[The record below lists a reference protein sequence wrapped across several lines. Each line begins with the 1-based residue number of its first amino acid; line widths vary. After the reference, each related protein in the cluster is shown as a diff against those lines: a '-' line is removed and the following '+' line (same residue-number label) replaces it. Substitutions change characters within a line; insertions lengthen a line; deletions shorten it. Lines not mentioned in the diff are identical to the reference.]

1 MNIENDKI
9 IFCNHLNYRLFS
21 VRFWLILINSKY
33 NEKLL
38 KEVNTQDSLIFL
50 AEMKNILLLIISLAF
65 CLPLSAQI
73 SEVDSL
79 LNVAENTNDSTKVK
93 IYLDLAIAYRSLK
106 PEEALK
112 YANDA
117 LKIAE
122 KNGNYSGKAS
132 ALHVLGAV
140 YTVLGDYEKS
150 ISNLHESLRN
160 YELLGDSKGVA
171 NTSNSLGILYFN
183 QEDYTNANRYY
194 TKALGLIDSSEYAMS
209 TGVYKLNIGEVYQA
223 TGENEEALKL
233 VKQAYDIFDQLGD
246 INGMAYTL
254 GVQGKVNHQLGNQEK
269 AIELTNQ
276 ALEYLIEDQDYLG
289 AVEYLN
295 FLVEIYLEKNSL
307 DLAEENAKTALVMAR
322 QINSLQWKIRTFEN
336 LSKIFY
342 SKGAFKSAYQYKDS
356 AYIFENQL
364 MDEDKQ
370 KQIANLRIIYESEQ
384 KEQENEILRIDKEL
398 KQKQIAQQR
407 ILNVAIVIILVIVIV
422 FTIITFRA
430 KNQKQKANNQL
441 KIQNEEIRQQR
452 EEIETQAE
460 RLKSINYDVI
470 QKNHLIEDKNK
481 NITDSINYAKRIQT
495 ALLPF
500 PTKISKELEDFF
512 IFYNPK
518 DIVSGDFYWFSEFED
533 KVVVAVADC
542 TGHGIPGAFMSFIGH
557 DMLNHIVNF
566 KGVTQP
572 SEILKQLKLSVIHIL
587 RQEQSDNRDG
597 MDVSICVWDK
607 KKNKVQFS
615 GANHSLIY
623 IQNKQLYQIKGNKTT
638 IGLDEKMN
646 IKDFDSH
653 EINLVGD
660 TCFYLFSDGYIDQFG
675 GRRDK
680 KFMIRN
686 FRELLSTIHMKKM
699 ETQGIIIRE
708 TIEEW
713 MEDSEQI
720 DDMLVWGFRIFN

>member
-1 MNIENDKI
+1 LSCIQFLNRASKEASGTADK
-9 IFCNHLNYRLFS
+9 
-21 VRFWLILINSKY
+21 
-33 NEKLL
+33 
-38 KEVNTQDSLIFL
+38 
-50 AEMKNILLLIISLAF
+50 MKNIFLLIITLAY

-79 LNVAENTNDSTKVK
+79 LNVAENSNDSIKVK
-93 IYLDLAIAYRSLK
+93 IYLDLAISYRSLK
-106 PEEALK
+106 PDEALK
-112 YANDA
+112 YANHA

-122 KNGNYSGKAS
+122 KNDNYSDRAS

-150 ISNLHESLRN
+150 ISNLLESLRN
-160 YELLGDSKGVA
+160 YELLGNSKGVA

-183 QEDYTNANRYY
+183 QEDYTNAKRYY
-194 TKALGLIDSSEYAMS
+194 SKALSLIDSSEYAMS
-209 TGVYKLNIGEVYQA
+209 TAVYKLNIGEVYQA
-223 TGENEEALKL
+223 TEENEKALKL
-233 VKQAYDIFDQLGD
+233 EKEAYEIFDQLGD
-246 INGMAYTL
+246 INGMAYAL
-254 GVQGKVNHQLGNQEK
+254 GVQGKVNHQLGNREK
-269 AIELTNQ
+269 AIELTKQ

-289 AVEYLN
+289 AVEYIN
-295 FLVEIYLEKNSL
+295 FLVKIYIKNNSL
-307 DLAEENAKTALVMAR
+307 GLAEENAKTALEMAR

-342 SKGAFKSAYQYKDS
+342 NKGTFQLAYQYKDS
-356 AYIFENQL
+356 AYFYENQL

-370 KQIANLRIIYESEQ
+370 KQIANLRIIYESEN

-407 ILNVAIVIILVIVIV
+407 ILNVAIGSVLVILIV
-422 FTIITFRA
+422 FAIITFRA

-441 KIQNEEIRQQR
+441 KIQNEEIGQQR

-460 RLKSINYDVI
+460 TLKSINSDVI
-470 QKNHLIEDKNK
+470 QKNHLIENKNK

-500 PTKISKELEDFF
+500 PHRIRKELEDFF
-512 IFYNPK
+512 VYYKPK

-557 DMLNHIVNF
+557 DMFNHIVNF
-566 KGVTQP
+566 KGVSEP

-587 RQEQSDNRDG
+587 RQEHSDNRDG

-607 KKNKVQFS
+607 KKNKVHFS

-638 IGLDEKMN
+638 IGLDEKKN
-646 IKDFDSH
+646 VKDFDTH

-675 GRRDK
+675 GKRDK

-713 MEDSEQI
+713 TGNSEQV
-720 DDMLVWGFRIFN
+720 DDILVWGFRIFS